1 MDAKT
6 EIGALMGGDGS
17 MPSLKNLMQLKKKYD
32 APEIGKLKLK
42 KSAIV
47 WQDQLLMEKKNKTR
61 LKSVFFKNVQGK
73 IV

>member
-47 WQDQLLMEKKNKTR
+47 W
-61 LKSVFFKNVQGK
+61 
-73 IV
+73 

>member
-32 APEIGKLKLK
+32 APEIGKCKT
-42 KSAIV
+42 
-47 WQDQLLMEKKNKTR
+47 EKVPMFGRTNY
-61 LKSVFFKNVQGK
+61 
-73 IV
+73 